1 MSTIVINCKNAQLSN
16 QADELAQALDYPILS
31 AGLSLEAKQGMFD
44 YELVVD
50 YQGISL
56 LPTNAKLHGAIR
68 CDFSSAAHAHRR
80 KHGGGNGQA
89 IAKAIGV
96 SGRFMPSVI
105 DLTAGLGVDG
115 FVLASLGCSMTLIER
130 NKVVHSLL
138 RDGLERAREAA
149 TTDTALGSFIERIS
163 LVGQDS
169 KEFLESL
176 SPEDRPDI
184 VYIDPMFPERKKS
197 AKVKKEMQAFH
208 SIVGSDDDSAD
219 LLSLALDHA
228 KYRVVVKRSVSA
240 EALGN
245 LTPSYSLTGRST
257 RFDVFALNRLP
268 N

>member
-1 MSTIVINCKNAQLSN
+1 
-16 QADELAQALDYPILS
+16 
-31 AGLSLEAKQGMFD
+31 
-44 YELVVD
+44 
-50 YQGISL
+50 
-56 LPTNAKLHGAIR
+56 
-68 CDFSSAAHAHRR
+68 
-80 KHGGGNGQA
+80 
-89 IAKAIGV
+89 
-96 SGRFMPSVI
+96 
-105 DLTAGLGVDG
+105 
-115 FVLASLGCSMTLIER
+115 
-130 NKVVHSLL
+130 
-138 RDGLERAREAA
+138 
-149 TTDTALGSFIERIS
+149 
-163 LVGQDS
+163 VGQDS